1 MENSLSYSPNT
12 VRSVG
17 KLMDKIGATCDQLI
31 GVLNVSKDG
40 VGSYSVRVTEEVMST
55 EFVDRVILYLWLLQ
69 KHIADL
75 RKHALTQFQSEDEV
89 HAIVAQLIEMSDKL
103 KAKMVENNYFHN
115 TYGYLVDDILFAI
128 KGIVEKMPV
137 RCEAMAY

>member
-1 MENSLSYSPNT
+1 
-12 VRSVG
+12 
-17 KLMDKIGATCDQLI
+17 LI
-31 GVLNVSKDG
+31 TTLNDVTSDS
-40 VGSYSVRVTEEVMST
+40 VGSYSVRITEDVMST
-55 EFVDRVILYLWLLQ
+55 EFVDRVLLYLWLLQ
-69 KHIADL
+69 KHVTDL

-89 HAIVAQLIEMSDKL
+89 HAIVSQLIEMGDKL
-103 KAKMVENNYFHN
+103 KEKMVENNYFHN

>member
-1 MENSLSYSPNT
+1 MENSLSYSSNT

-40 VGSYSVRVTEEVMST
+40 VGSYSVRITEEVMST
-55 EFVDRVILYLWLLQ
+55 EFVDRVVLYLWLLQ

-75 RKHALTQFQSEDEV
+75 RKHAHTQFQSEDEV
-89 HAIVAQLIEMSDKL
+89 HAIVAQLIEMWDKL
-103 KAKMVENNYFHN
+103 KEKMVENNYFYN
-115 TYGYLVDDILFAI
+115 TYGYLVEDILFAI